1 MMLVYMYA
9 CMCVQFTVDFYFF
22 LSSRRRHTRCALVTG
37 VQTCALPISNLETP
51 RAIGCA
57 ISLVDLEFEQGF
69 ALDFD
74 RLAAAVT
81 PRTRLISVTCPHNP
95 TGTMM
100 SAADLDRLVA
110 FAKERG
116 CLLLVDETYR
126 DLARSEEHTSELKSL
141 MRTSYAVFCMK

>member
-1 MMLVYMYA
+1 MRISGWSSDVCSSDLVVVKPNYA
-9 CMCVQFTVDFYFF
+9 T
-22 LSSRRRHTRCALVTG
+22 
-37 VQTCALPISNLETP
+37 NLETP

-100 SAADLDRLVA
+100 SAADLDRPVA

-116 CLLLVDETYR
+116 CLLLVDEHYR
-126 DLARSEEHTSELKSL
+126 DLALTTKLPLAASL
-141 MRTSYAVFCMK
+141 SSDERRVGKECDSPCIL